1 VELIGIMGA
10 VDPLVAFLPGFAQRA
25 DAWASVADQVAQ
37 KYRSL
42 PIDFSTWTFDGRLR
56 EIADRVDDGD
66 VVVGYSMGGRLALK
80 AALRRPGKFGALVLV
95 GTSAGIEDAQARAE
109 RRTADEE
116 LAEWIETHSIEEF
129 EERWAAQPVF
139 ASQPP
144 ELVRAQREG
153 RLSHE
158 PTRLAQLL
166 RSAGQGMFEPVWHD
180 LESIDCPVLAIA
192 GELDTKYADASYR
205 IAERVKHGRARLI
218 PDAGH
223 APQLER
229 PGEFAGVLLDFLDEN
244 FAKR

>member
-1 VELIGIMGA
+1 
-10 VDPLVAFLPGFAQRA
+10 VDPLVTFLPGFAQRG

-80 AALRRPGKFGALVLV
+80 AALRRPAKFGALVLV
-95 GTSAGIEDAQARAE
+95 GTSAGIEDPGARAE
-109 RRTADEE
+109 RRTVDEE
-116 LAEWIETHSIEEF
+116 LADWIERHTIQEF
-129 EERWAAQPVF
+129 AERWEAQPVF

-144 ELVRAQREG
+144 ELVRAQRDG
-153 RLSHE
+153 RLSHK
-158 PTRLAQLL
+158 PARLAQLL
-166 RSAGQGMFEPVWHD
+166 RSAGQGMFEPVWGQ
-180 LESIDCPVLAIA
+180 LERIDCPVLAVA
-192 GELDTKYADASYR
+192 GELDEKYADASYR

-218 PDAGH
+218 PGAGH

-229 PGEFAGVLLDFLDEN
+229 PGEFANVLLDFLDEH
-244 FAKR
+244 FSKR

>member
-1 VELIGIMGA
+1 VN
-10 VDPLVAFLPGFAQRA
+10 PLVAFLPGFAQRA
-25 DAWASVADQVAQ
+25 DAWASVADRVGQ

-42 PIDFSTWTFDGRLR
+42 PIEFSTWTFDGRLR

-95 GTSAGIEDAQARAE
+95 GTSAGIEDQGARAE
-109 RRTADEE
+109 RRQADEE
-116 LAEWIETHSIEEF
+116 LANWIERHTIEEF
-129 EERWAAQPVF
+129 AERWEAQPVF

-144 ELVRAQREG
+144 ELVRAQRHG

-158 PTRLAQLL
+158 PGRLAQLL

-180 LESIDCPVLAIA
+180 LESIDCPVLAVA
-192 GELDTKYADASYR
+192 GALDTRYADASYR

-229 PGEFAGVLLDFLDEN
+229 PAEFGGVLLDFLDEH
-244 FAKR
+244 FAER

>member
-1 VELIGIMGA
+1 M
-10 VDPLVAFLPGFAQRA
+10 DPLVTFLPGFAQRG
-25 DAWASVADQVAQ
+25 DAWASVADRVAQ

-42 PIDFSTWTFDGRLR
+42 LIDFSTWTFDGRLR

-95 GTSAGIEDAQARAE
+95 GTSAGIEDPDARAE
-109 RRTADEE
+109 RREEDEALAD
-116 LAEWIETHSIEEF
+116 WIEQHSIEEF
-129 EERWAAQPVF
+129 AERWEAQPVF

-144 ELVRAQREG
+144 ELVSAQREG
-153 RLSHE
+153 RLSHKPE
-158 PTRLAQLL
+158 RLAQLL

-180 LESIDCPVLAIA
+180 LESIDCPVLAVA

-229 PGEFAGVLLDFLDEN
+229 PGEFANVLLDFLDEH

>member
-1 VELIGIMGA
+1 
-10 VDPLVAFLPGFAQRA
+10 VDPLVTFLPGFAQRG
-25 DAWASVADQVAQ
+25 DAWASVADRVAQ

-42 PIDFSTWTFDGRLR
+42 LIDFSTWTFDGRLR

-95 GTSAGIEDAQARAE
+95 GTSAGIEDPDARAE
-109 RRTADEE
+109 RREEDEALAD
-116 LAEWIETHSIEEF
+116 WIEHHSIEEF
-129 EERWAAQPVF
+129 AERWEAQPVF

-144 ELVRAQREG
+144 ELVSAQREG
-153 RLSHE
+153 RLSHKPE
-158 PTRLAQLL
+158 RLAQLL

-180 LESIDCPVLAIA
+180 LESIDCPVLAVA

-229 PGEFAGVLLDFLDEN
+229 PGEFANVLLDFLDEH

>member
-1 VELIGIMGA
+1 M
-10 VDPLVAFLPGFAQRA
+10 DPLVTFLPGFAQRG
-25 DAWASVADQVAQ
+25 DAWASVADRVAQ

-42 PIDFSTWTFDGRLR
+42 LIDFSTWTFDGRLR

-95 GTSAGIEDAQARAE
+95 GTSAGIEDSDARAE
-109 RRTADEE
+109 RREEDEALAD
-116 LAEWIETHSIEEF
+116 WIEQHSIEEF
-129 EERWAAQPVF
+129 AERWEAQPVF

-144 ELVRAQREG
+144 ELVSAQREG
-153 RLSHE
+153 RLSHKPE
-158 PTRLAQLL
+158 RLAQLL

-180 LESIDCPVLAIA
+180 LESIDCPVLAVA

-229 PGEFAGVLLDFLDEN
+229 PGEFANVLLDFLDEH